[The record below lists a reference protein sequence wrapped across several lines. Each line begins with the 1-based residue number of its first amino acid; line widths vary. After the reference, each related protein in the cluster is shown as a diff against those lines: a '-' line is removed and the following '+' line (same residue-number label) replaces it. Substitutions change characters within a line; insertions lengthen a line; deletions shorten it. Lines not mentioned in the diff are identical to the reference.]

1 MFWRWGCS
9 AARRRLMEDEEE
21 EEEEECVCAYKMER
35 TFLCTA
41 IKIQQ
46 QQTTARAANEP
57 RIIAVSVR
65 KENTRITPAPSWPM
79 TEARAHKLGRAA
91 APFLSSSSC

>member
-1 MFWRWGCS
+1 MW
-9 AARRRLMEDEEE
+9 
-21 EEEEECVCAYKMER
+21 VCAYKMER

-65 KENTRITPAPSWPM
+65 KEKH
-79 TEARAHKLGRAA
+79 AHHASAILADD
-91 APFLSSSSC
+91 